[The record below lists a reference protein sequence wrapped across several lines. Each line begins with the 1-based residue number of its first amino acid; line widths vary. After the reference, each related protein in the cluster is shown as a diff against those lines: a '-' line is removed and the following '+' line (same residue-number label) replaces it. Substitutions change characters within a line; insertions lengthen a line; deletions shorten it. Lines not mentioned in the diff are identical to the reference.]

1 MPPYTEINRQ
11 KSSGKINDPVASGE
25 AQAGRAVGAAGGCGK
40 MNSIQ
45 TAQVKSQKS
54 ARNIQR
60 TFKFLIVLSG
70 VLTLCTVK
78 LRVVFFLGRDLSTH
92 LVHVQLEGFGHQIFK
107 SMLRQ
112 STRSVVQHDAL
123 AENHQRRD

>member
-1 MPPYTEINRQ
+1 MRTLD
-11 KSSGKINDPVASGE
+11 KINDPVASGE
-25 AQAGRAVGAAGGCGK
+25 ARAGRVVGAAGGCGK

-60 TFKFLIVLSG
+60 TFKNSYRLSG

-78 LRVVFFLGRDLSTH
+78 LRVVFFLRGDLGAD
-92 LVHVQLEGFGHQIFK
+92 LVHVQLEGFGHQIFE